1 MITQSEREWLVTHR
15 TYCNYC
21 DLECGSDDCEWEMA
35 MEQCAMFPRMK
46 DALEFSE
53 RVAAKLARQAMKY
66 VCEKYP
72 CRHGRPALGCMR
84 DNTKLTGPY
93 AVHCEDCFLREARL
107 QVEEEMD
114 D

>member
-1 MITQSEREWLVTHR
+1 MLTQNEREWLASRR

-21 DLECGSDDCEWEMA
+21 DLERGSDDCEWEMA

-53 RVAAKLARQAMKY
+53 RVAAKLATDENCG
-66 VCEKYP
+66 V
-72 CRHGRPALGCMR
+72 
-84 DNTKLTGPY
+84 D
-93 AVHCEDCFLREARL
+93 EDCPPDMPYGWGRLKAARL

-114 D
+114 NEKR